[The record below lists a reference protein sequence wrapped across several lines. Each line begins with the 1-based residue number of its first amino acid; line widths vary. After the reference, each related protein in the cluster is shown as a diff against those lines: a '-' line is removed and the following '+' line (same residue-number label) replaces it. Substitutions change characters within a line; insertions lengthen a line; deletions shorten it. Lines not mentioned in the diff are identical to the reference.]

1 MLVEAFEKLPNY
13 FGGAHVGVKFVFTSE
28 GGDAAALQNRV
39 RVKGAYQQ
47 HSCSCLA
54 SNICTCWISAAV

>member
-47 HSCSCLA
+47 HSCSCY
-54 SNICTCWISAAV
+54 S